1 MGKRYFKGPHEPGSS
16 DLEYIEFTD
25 GWPTRQVD
33 IVDGQYYSSLDEPV
47 PGIGGGLADQSLY
60 SLALPD
66 EWEISAP
73 EFEGVWQQALAGA
86 WANVRLHG

>member
-1 MGKRYFKGPHEPGSS
+1 MGKSYFKGPHEPGSS

-33 IVDGQYYSSLDEPV
+33 IVDGRYYTSLDEPV
-47 PGIGGGLADQSLY
+47 PGVGGGLADQSLY

-66 EWEISAP
+66 EWEISAQ
-73 EFEGVWQQALAGA
+73 EFEEIWQQALAARGRE
-86 WANVRLHG
+86 W